1 MLAALFVWLI
11 ALLFPFFDTI
21 NAIQG
26 SIGYSFTAFVFP
38 AGFYLWVYRSPQ
50 ARANAPKQPR
60 YMLFKELKCAKVLKF
75 DSTMH

>member
-1 MLAALFVWLI
+1 MLSCQQLLLHAALFVWLI

-38 AGFYLWVYRSPQ
+38 AGFYLWVYRKAD
-50 ARANAPKQPR
+50 ARAKAPKQP
-60 YMLFKELKCAKVLKF
+60 K
-75 DSTMH
+75 